1 MEAERTVSKALVLAG
16 GGVSGVAWELG
27 ILTALERAGFNLAQ
41 QADLVVGTS
50 AGSVVGSQITSGSSL
65 EEIYASQLA
74 PVAQSSERAVDFD
87 LNRFQQM
94 IMTLYQ
100 EHNDD
105 AQAIRIGI
113 GKQAIAATQNSLTS
127 EAERRAIIA
136 ARLPSHDWPTAT
148 SHTKLKITAVDAVS
162 GEFIVFDREAGVGLV
177 DAVAA
182 SCAVPLVWPTV
193 SIKGRS
199 YMDGGMRSS
208 TNADLAVGYDRILIL
223 VPLAQPDNLPPIL
236 GSNLGLEQTL
246 LEQQGSQVMVIKA
259 DEAAIRAMGLN
270 VLDPAN
276 RANSARAG
284 LTQSGLLAQ
293 SVSSFWSLH

>member
-1 MEAERTVSKALVLAG
+1 METKRKLSKAVVLAG

-27 ILTALERAGFNLAQ
+27 ILTAFERAGFNLAQ
-41 QADLVVGTS
+41 HADLVVGTS

-65 EEIYASQLA
+65 EEIFATQLA
-74 PVAQSSERAVDFD
+74 PLAQSSERAVDFD
-87 LNRFQQM
+87 IVRFQQM

-100 EHNDD
+100 EYGND

-113 GKQAIAATQNSLTS
+113 GKQALAATQTSPIS

-136 ARLPSHDWPTAT
+136 ARLPAHDWPSADA
-148 SHTKLKITAVDAVS
+148 STKLKITAVEATS
-162 GEFIVFDREAGVGLV
+162 GEFVVFDREAGVGLV

-208 TNADLAVGYDRILIL
+208 TNADLAVGYDRVLIL
-223 VPLAQPDNLPPIL
+223 VPLAQPDNIPPIL
-236 GSNLGLEQTL
+236 GSNLGVEKAL
-246 LEQQGSQVMVIKA
+246 LEQQGSLVMVVEA
-259 DEAAIRAMGLN
+259 DEAAVRAMGVN

-284 LTQSGLLAQ
+284 LIQGERLAQ
-293 SVSSFWSLH
+293 SISSFWSLI